1 MSTAAAANGG
11 AAVGQVN
18 LNVGVGFSGGSAA
31 MAVGWGARVSK
42 KVSVS
47 AGLSFGS
54 GNKPVAGFGLSI
66 NLGR

>member
-1 MSTAAAANGG
+1 
-11 AAVGQVN
+11 
-18 LNVGVGFSGGSAA
+18 
-31 MAVGWGARVSK
+31 MAVGWGARVSE